1 MLKGNVPILATAFDA
16 EGEVDFA
23 SIERLVKFLLQQG
36 IDGLA
41 LFGNASEGYAL
52 TLGEKEALFA
62 CVKNLTGDLPL
73 VAAAGGAAS
82 AVAIEEIARI
92 QHWGAQVAMVNPPS
106 VVKPGPEEIV
116 NFYRDICAAC
126 DIDIMIQDAPL
137 MTGVNIPVATLVTL
151 CQSFPA
157 IKYIK
162 VEQPP
167 TTLKITALKQALGD
181 SVGLFGGLN
190 AGFLYEEL
198 GRGVIGTMPACEFP
212 DVINMILQ
220 AWQHNPREAQS
231 LFYRYLPFLRYGVQ
245 PGIGVAIH
253 KTVLHRAGIFTTD
266 VVREPA
272 KRLDAVTR
280 DELQDL
286 TDALPLA
293 VFGSRV

>member
-16 EGEVDFA
+16 QGNVDFT
-23 SIERLVKFLLQQG
+23 SMERLVKFLLQQG

-52 TLGEKEALFA
+52 TQDEKEALFA

-73 VAAAGGAAS
+73 VAAAGGAAA
-82 AVAIEEIARI
+82 AVAIEEITRV
-92 QHWGAQVAMVNPPS
+92 QRWGAQVAMVNPPA

-116 NFYRDICAAC
+116 HFYRDICEAC

-137 MTGVNIPVATLVTL
+137 MTGVNIPVPTLVTL
-151 CQSFPA
+151 CQSFAA

-198 GRGVIGTMPACEFP
+198 RRGVIGTMPACEFP
-212 DVINMILQ
+212 EVINMILQ
-220 AWQHNPREAQS
+220 AWQYDPREAQS

-253 KTVLHRAGIFTTD
+253 KTVLYRAGIFATD

-272 KRLDAVTR
+272 KGLDAVTR

-293 VFGSRV
+293 VFGARV